1 MNFTTPVSLNARPPE
16 PEQFRGE
23 GAQFVLAAYRVLC
36 AIHQLM
42 RGSSLR
48 SE

>member
-1 MNFTTPVSLNARPPE
+1 MNFTTPVSLNARHPE
-16 PEQFRGE
+16 PEHFR
-23 GAQFVLAAYRVLC
+23 AKDSLVLAAYRVVC